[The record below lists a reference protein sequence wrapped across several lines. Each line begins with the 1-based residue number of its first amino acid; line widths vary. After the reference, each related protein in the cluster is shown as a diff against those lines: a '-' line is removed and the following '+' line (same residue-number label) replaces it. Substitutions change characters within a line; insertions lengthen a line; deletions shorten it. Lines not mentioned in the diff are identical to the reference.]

1 MRWIQV
7 PDREHILW
15 EGQSSSPLR
24 VQINEASTVGHENIQ
39 MSQLSPDMDNKCFK
53 TFEDVKKKL

>member
-1 MRWIQV
+1 MRLIQV

-15 EGQSSSPLR
+15 EGQSSSLLQ

-39 MSQLSPDMDNKCFK
+39 MSQLSPDMDNKSLK
-53 TFEDVKKKL
+53 NI